1 MHNFPQLQRLFL
13 AYLEQNQFQ
22 SKPHNLYAPVN
33 YIMELGGKRARPVL
47 LLLGYQLFDDRVARA
62 LPAAYAIELFHN
74 FSLVHDDI
82 MDEAPLR
89 RGRPAV
95 HERYGTNA
103 GILSGDVMLIY
114 VYQFLLQVDRP
125 DLLPELLQTFNQT
138 AIGVC
143 EGQQYDVDFEQRRD
157 VTIPEYLHM
166 IELKTAI
173 LLAAALKIG
182 GMVGGADADQAQHL
196 YEFGRNIGLAF
207 QVQDDLL
214 DTFGDPEKFGK
225 KVGGDIAQNKKTL
238 LFLQA
243 QAAAN
248 EAQRAE
254 LDQLFFGAPVE
265 EAQKIARVTELFLA
279 CGVRESA
286 AVLQRQYQAT
296 AFEHLAAVAVGEER
310 KAPLIEL
317 AELLLGR
324 ES

>member
-1 MHNFPQLQRLFL
+1 MQNFPQLQRLFL
-13 AYLEQNQFQ
+13 QYLEQNQFQ
-22 SKPHNLYAPVN
+22 SEPQNLYAPVN
-33 YIMELGGKRARPVL
+33 YIMELGGKRARPIL
-47 LLLGYQLFDDRVARA
+47 LLLGYQLFEDQIDRA
-62 LPAAYAIELFHN
+62 LPAAYAVELFHN

-89 RGRPAV
+89 RGKPAV
-95 HERYGTNA
+95 HERFGTNT

-114 VYQFLLQVDRP
+114 VYEYLLKLDRP
-125 DLLPELLQTFNQT
+125 DLLPEIFKTFNHT

-143 EGQQYDVDFEQRRD
+143 EGQQYDMDFEERRD
-157 VTIPEYLHM
+157 VTIPEYLQM

-182 GMVGGADADQAQHL
+182 GMIGGANEAEAAHL

-214 DTFGDPEKFGK
+214 DAFGDPEKFGK
-225 KVGGDIAQNKKTL
+225 KVGGDITQNKKTL

-243 QAAAN
+243 QQAAD

-254 LDQLFFGAPVE
+254 LEEFFFGPAVE
-265 EAQKIARVTELFLA
+265 ERMKIARVTELFLEL
-279 CGVRESA
+279 GVKESA
-286 AVLQRQYQAT
+286 AKLQRQYQAK
-296 AFEHLAAVAVGEER
+296 AFEHLAAIAVGEER
-310 KAPLIEL
+310 KRPLIEL